1 MSRLCFLL
9 IALAAAPAAPSVVDL
24 YNLVHP
30 DRQVKK
36 SGSAWAVQSDGHVPT
51 TVDIPNGYLTFG
63 DPAGEGAT
71 AALYVPR
78 DKRRLLADYQRTG
91 PAAELTFREYKDG
104 AVAKMAASPLP
115 PLPTD
120 LFLLPSANKKLVA
133 SSPDLLGGGIPL
145 AFELPRVG
153 TTLVVA
159 PALEALR
166 MSIGLSRHSETHKDD
181 LYRLLETGFYAK
193 IELKFDE
200 KTGTFSVGKK
210 VEAKAK

>member
-1 MSRLCFLL
+1 MSHLCCLL

-30 DRQVKK
+30 DQQVKK

-51 TVDIPNGYLTFG
+51 TVDIPNGYLLFG

-71 AALYVPR
+71 AALYLTR
-78 DKRRLLADYQRTG
+78 DKRRILADCQRTG
-91 PAAELTFREYKDG
+91 PAVELTFWEYKDG
-104 AVAKMAASPLP
+104 AVAKMAPSPLP
-115 PLPTD
+115 PLPTE
-120 LFLLPSANKKLVA
+120 LFLLPTANKKLVA
-133 SSPDLLGGGIPL
+133 TAPDLLGGGIPL

-153 TTLVVA
+153 TTLVVL

-166 MSIGLSRHSETHKDD
+166 MNIGYSRHSDTEKEQ
-181 LYRLLETGFYAK
+181 LYGLLDTGFYAK
-193 IELKFDE
+193 VELKFDE

-210 VEAKAK
+210 IPGKAK